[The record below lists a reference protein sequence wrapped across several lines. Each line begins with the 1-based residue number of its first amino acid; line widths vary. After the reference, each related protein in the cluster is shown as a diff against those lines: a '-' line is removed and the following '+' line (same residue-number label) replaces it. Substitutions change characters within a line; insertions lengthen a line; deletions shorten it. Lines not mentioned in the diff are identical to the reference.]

1 MRKLF
6 ENKNVKLA
14 YDIFMSLLAVL
25 VAAIL
30 IHEFTSNP
38 GEQDLKVYAIIDDV
52 ILIIFAIDYFTR
64 LFLAKDK
71 LKFFKSNI
79 IELIAIIPFN
89 AIFQALRITRLV
101 RLLRLLKVLRLVSFL
116 AILYKKMNVFFKTN
130 NFHYILLITISTIII
145 GAVGISFAENMSYD
159 NALWWAFVTT
169 TTVGYGDIS
178 PATAEGRVI
187 AVILMV
193 IGIGFLGMLTGT
205 ISTFFIR
212 KREGKTKLRTNVI
225 DTIKSKL
232 DGFDTLSNED
242 IDDICN
248 ILQSLKHGNN
258 AKETNTQAA
267 QKPSGADDRT

>member
-6 ENKNVKLA
+6 ENKKIKLA
-14 YDIFMSLLAVL
+14 YDIFMSFLAILVL
-25 VAAIL
+25 AIL
-30 IHEFTSNP
+30 IHEFTSKP
-38 GEQDLKVYAIIDDV
+38 DEQDLKAFAIIDDI

-89 AIFQALRITRLV
+89 AIFQAIRITRLI
-101 RLLRLLKVLRLVSFL
+101 RLLRILKVLRLVSFL
-116 AILYKKMNVFFKTN
+116 VILYKRVGIFLKTN
-130 NFHYILLITISTIII
+130 NFHYVLWITVSTVIL
-145 GAVGISFAENMSYD
+145 GAVGIYFAENMSFD

-178 PATAEGRVI
+178 PATPEGRVI
-187 AVILMV
+187 AVILMI

-212 KREGKTKLRTNVI
+212 KKES
-225 DTIKSKL
+225 KSKL
-232 DGFDTLSNED
+232 RDNIIDTLKNRFDNFETLSNEE
-242 IDDICN
+242 IDDMCKV
-248 ILQSLKHGNN
+248 LQSLK
-258 AKETNTQAA
+258 KD
-267 QKPSGADDRT
+267 K